1 MNATNNLNL
10 KCLSLNVRGLNK
22 TVKRRLVFRWLHK
35 QKQQFIFVQEC
46 HCTNLC
52 TSPWRNEWGGNVFF
66 SHGTNHS
73 KGVMSL
79 INPSLECKIERVIS
93 DKNGRFII
101 LKLLLDQQYI
111 ALVNIYAPNDAN
123 QQKTFFS
130 KLNQLLQEFAQENT
144 IIGGDFNCAF
154 SSKDKLG
161 GKPVT
166 TKASVIKSIKRFAS
180 LTTYGTSGEI

>member
-1 MNATNNLNL
+1 MNGAVM
-10 KCLSLNVRGLNK
+10 C
-22 TVKRRLVFRWLHK
+22 
-35 QKQQFIFVQEC
+35 
-46 HCTNLC
+46 
-52 TSPWRNEWGGNVFF
+52 FF

-144 IIGGDFNCAF
+144 IKGGDFNCAF

-166 TKASVIKSIKRFAS
+166 TKASVIKSIETLCESYNLRDIWRNLNPELSRFTWRNKS
-180 LTTYGTSGEI
+180 LKIQCHLDYFLISDELSN